1 MTGSTKA
8 VDHEN
13 EVNDSVDQIE
23 EKESVRSVVR
33 AFHIIEALA
42 KDDGQP
48 KGIQDL
54 AVLTSLTKATV
65 HRIISTL
72 VNLGYVDKDVNGKYV
87 LGLRVISLSTIILN
101 NLRVAN
107 IAQND
112 LDLLA
117 KQTELTTH
125 LAIIDNNDLLYLAK
139 ANSNQSIQTTSYI
152 GQRSY
157 IHSTSLGKAICA
169 YLPADRVKKI
179 LVEKGMRQFT
189 EKTIITIGDYL
200 TELQRVKENGYAID
214 NEENEKYVRCVAAP
228 IFDHTGSVIASISV
242 SGLVIHI
249 KEEDIPDLSVK
260 VKTVADQI
268 SKKMGY
274 STEVF

>member
-13 EVNDSVDQIE
+13 EVNDPVDQIE

-117 KQTELTTH
+117 KQTELTAH

-139 ANSNQSIQTTSYI
+139 ANSNLSIQTTSYI

-169 YLPADRVKKI
+169 YLPTDRVKRI
-179 LVEKGMRQFT
+179 LVDKGMRQFT
-189 EKTIITIGDYL
+189 EKTITTIGGYL
-200 TELQRVKENGYAID
+200 TELERVKENGYAID